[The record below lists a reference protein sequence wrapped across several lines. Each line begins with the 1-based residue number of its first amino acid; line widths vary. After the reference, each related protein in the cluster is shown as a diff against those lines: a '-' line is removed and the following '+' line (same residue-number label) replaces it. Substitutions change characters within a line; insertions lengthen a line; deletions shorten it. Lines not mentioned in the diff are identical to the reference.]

1 MPVINTPQDPSWTNN
16 IYLLATTRTLALMG
30 TAYLVRSLYNLVSP
44 AWGSRPA
51 SIVAGKLSCLPHTA
65 RNVTN
70 QRLKIRSYTIAGVSG
85 LALEE
90 LNSDI
95 LPAQPGTAALDP
107 DLEANLTLNVQRPQ
121 RSHDPHGP
129 LYIADGNARA

>member
-1 MPVINTPQDPSWTNN
+1 MTN
-16 IYLLATTRTLALMG
+16 
-30 TAYLVRSLYNLVSP
+30 
-44 AWGSRPA
+44 
-51 SIVAGKLSCLPHTA
+51 H
-65 RNVTN
+65 
-70 QRLKIRSYTIAGVSG
+70 RLKFRSYTIAGVSG

-121 RSHDPHGP
+121 RTHDLHDPLHR
-129 LYIADGNARA
+129 ADVNPRA